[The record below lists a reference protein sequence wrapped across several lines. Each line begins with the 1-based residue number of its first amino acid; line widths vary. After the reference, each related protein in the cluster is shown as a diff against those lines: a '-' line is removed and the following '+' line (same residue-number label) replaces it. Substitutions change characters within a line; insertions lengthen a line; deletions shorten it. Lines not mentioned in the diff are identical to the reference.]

1 MRIGPRFSNIV
12 LQTLLTCVKRV
23 PRSSKLVVLATS
35 SSANVLESLELLDAF
50 NVCYTAPLLGQVEAL
65 AVLKELGISN
75 VAAVEPT
82 LRTVT
87 KGMPIKKL
95 MLVIEMAAT
104 EGKALHPTRFA
115 ATLQETGLLD

>member
-1 MRIGPRFSNIV
+1 M
-12 LQTLLTCVKRV
+12 
-23 PRSSKLVVLATS
+23 LATT
-35 SSANVLESLELLDAF
+35 SSAATLEQLELTDAF
-50 NVCYTAPLLGQVEAL
+50 NVTFTMPTLGHAEAL
-65 AVLKELGISN
+65 AVLRELGVTNI
-75 VAAVEPT
+75 ADVEPT